1 MAEKFVPNV
10 ERTFDIEK
18 TLLMRFQKINSEELT
33 QRGGRVPVETMRQGS
48 FQGGTES
55 QEMPAAVVGEDKYW
69 APSLKVV
76 YSTGEFSGLAHLQSK
91 YAGSL
96 TVKGRETML
105 SVGNMLAEK
114 VASHTDDFSWQ
125 LDRHSY
131 RDGKGKL
138 ASAITAITTGAGG
151 TFTVDPTSANYPVD
165 EIAKGLRLNFY
176 SSAGS
181 IHNQS
186 AAVPVTIVSS
196 VNTTTGVVTCDTIP
210 TDAVV
215 GDFAVHEG
223 SWDLLPNGL
232 EGMVQ
237 SSNVTV
243 AGIDVSNYA
252 NLKSATYAATGA
264 FDIRFVNRM
273 QTRSRKYGGVKRPR
287 NDYVLITHPKQVD
300 AYRNQGYALNTVIGD
315 SNRNN
320 DTMDLGYSNVTISG
334 MQIYEANNCGE
345 RDMYGLRMD
354 TFRRYSLFEPN
365 LLPIWDG
372 ESQYLGPKPGTNAPK
387 HVLQYF
393 FAAYYNPLCVNPAA
407 NFRISTLDKTNL
419 G

>member
-10 ERTFDIEK
+10 ERSFDVEK
-18 TLLMRFQKINSEELT
+18 SLLMRFKKVDAEDLT
-33 QRGGRVPVETMRQGS
+33 QRGGRVPIETLRQGS

-55 QEMPAAVVGEDKYW
+55 QEMPAAVVGERKYW

-91 YAGSL
+91 GAASL

-105 SVGNMLAEK
+105 NVGNMLAEV

-125 LDRHSY
+125 LDRHAY
-131 RDGKGKL
+131 RDGKGKV
-138 ASAITAITTGAGG
+138 ASAITAVTTGALG
-151 TFTVDPTSANYPVD
+151 TATVTPSTANYPVD
-165 EIAKGLRLNFY
+165 EIATGARLNFY
-176 SSAGS
+176 SSAGV
-181 IHNQS
+181 IHNT
-186 AAVPVTIVSS
+186 AASVS
-196 VNTTTGVVTCDTIP
+196 VVT
-210 TDAVV
+210 AVDPSTGIV
-215 GDFAVHEG
+215 TFDSVPSNAVTGDFMVHEG

-243 AGIDVSNYA
+243 AGIDVTNYT
-252 NLKSATYAATGA
+252 NLKSATYAASAA

-300 AYRNQGYALNTVIGD
+300 SYRIQGYALNTVIGD
-315 SNRNN
+315 SNRNS
-320 DTMDLGYSNVTISG
+320 DTMDLAYSNVTISG
-334 MQIYEANNCGE
+334 MQIYESNNCGE
-345 RDMYGLRMD
+345 RDLYGLRMD
-354 TFRRYSLFEPN
+354 TFRRFSLFEPN

-372 ESQYLGPKPGTNAPK
+372 ESQYLGPKPGTSAPK

-407 NFRISTLDKTNL
+407 NFRISALDKTNL